1 LAHHYRRYRRREL
14 RTKLEAAGW
23 TCERISYFNTL
34 LFPLAAVK
42 KLADRFRR
50 GSEEHG
56 YYDTPGKLLNRVFWA
71 VFASEARWLKHHTFP
86 LGVSLLATGRKH

>member
-1 LAHHYRRYRRREL
+1 MK
-14 RTKLEAAGW
+14 TKLEAAGW

-34 LFPLAAVK
+34 LFPLAAAK

-71 VFASEARWLKHHTFP
+71 VFASEARWLKLHTFP
-86 LGVSLLATGRKH
+86 LGVSLLATGRKR